1 MAVRPILTFPDPRL
15 ETPCA
20 PVAAVD
26 DALAA
31 LIEDLR
37 DTLAAAGG
45 LGLSAP
51 QLGASVRVALTNADG
66 EAASPTVFVNPEI
79 VARKRWG
86 LVEESCLSIPGVV
99 GNVFRAT
106 RVRVRALDEAGR
118 PVERELE
125 DMAAV
130 SLQHELDHL
139 DGKLFIDRLSPFR
152 RWRIR
157 ARAKAAAKAH
167 AAA

>member
-15 ETPCA
+15 ETACA

-26 DALAA
+26 DALAT
-31 LIEDLR
+31 LIADLR

-51 QLGASVRVALTNADG
+51 QLGASVRVALTAPAGDG
-66 EAASPTVFVNPEI
+66 AAPTVFLDPEI

-106 RVRVRALDEAGR
+106 RVRVRARDEAGR
-118 PVERELE
+118 PFERDLE

-157 ARAKAAAKAH
+157 ARAKAAAKAD